1 MLPFGIGV
9 TEMVLLAI
17 VAVMLFGGRLPEV
30 AKQLGESYVQ
40 FRKGLDEIKS
50 SINADIDVK
59 SQIASQLPHYS
70 ADLADDDDDDYE
82 APSAPVFAPP
92 EDDSET
98 ADDSEVADDAVGADD
113 SR

>member
-40 FRKGLDEIKS
+40 FRKGLDDIKS
-50 SINADIDVK
+50 SINADIDLP
-59 SQIASQLPHYS
+59 SQPLSNLPDYTDDGMS
-70 ADLADDDDDDYE
+70 SDDDSNEDYE
-82 APSAPVFAPP
+82 APSAPVFTPP
-92 EDDSET
+92 EDDAPAE
-98 ADDSEVADDAVGADD
+98 
-113 SR
+113 